1 MDPNGKTFLQDVV
14 LEWRPQYCDKYQ
26 KLGHV
31 CQVEVVSKEEATKKR
46 RPWKKLTQIWKY
58 KGPISQKNDQEKQGE
73 HRQEKSP
80 SPKLNKQKEEQEEEQ
95 ITQQELEQKTP
106 KNNEVQE
113 YRQLELSLA
122 NFPIL
127 KPIPTRNGFES
138 LMHTKKASLSID
150 RGGEI
155 KTC

>member
-14 LEWRPQYCDKYQ
+14 LEWRPQYCDKCQ

-31 CQVEVVSKEEATKKR
+31 CQLEEVSKEEVTKKR
-46 RPWKKLTQIWKY
+46 RPWKKVTQTWQY

-73 HRQEKSP
+73 QRQEKSP
-80 SPKLNKQKEEQEEEQ
+80 SPKLNKQKGEQEDEQ
-95 ITQQELEQKTP
+95 ITQHEFEHQTP
-106 KNNEVQE
+106 KNNEEQE
-113 YRQLELSLA
+113 YRQLELSLD

-127 KPIPTRNGFES
+127 KPITTRNGFES
-138 LMHTKKASLSID
+138 LMNTKKASLSID
-150 RGGEI
+150 RGGAT